1 MFSQCAINV
10 CSMHVSSW
18 CQTFLL
24 YEPWGRREIVVRLN
38 LIGGQNGG
46 YMSFSTSLKFR
57 PLGHMWKPIPL
68 GHMWR
73 PINIRPSQAVGMLR
87 APRCHMVGV
96 IHLSECWMLV
106 NALLLGKPSFLA
118 SKPLPPQSLS
128 PKRGTKALIS
138 A

>member
-24 YEPWGRREIVVRLN
+24 YEPWGMREIVVRLN

-46 YMSFSTSLKFR
+46 YMSFSTSLKF
-57 PLGHMWKPIPL
+57 KPL

-73 PINIRPSQAVGMLR
+73 PINIQPSRAVGMLR